1 MKAPKAKSVEP
12 PKTYVSAETPA
23 PEETAEAPSITD
35 AAQTAD
41 DRRSKRKGTSAL
53 TIDLN
58 LGGTSGGYT
67 NPVNLPY

>member
-1 MKAPKAKSVEP
+1 MKTPKAKTVEA
-12 PKTYVSAETPA
+12 PKTYVSAETPD
-23 PEETAEAPSITD
+23 PEETAEAPSVSE

-41 DRRSKRKGTSAL
+41 ERRGKRKGTSAL

-58 LGGTSGGYT
+58 LGGTSGT